1 MIYNQNCN
9 NLNINIKYFAELI
22 EIDIEKIRNNYERF
36 KIYDYVLE
44 IFKLNNVNM
53 NIRYRNN
60 IYLVFSEDDLKRI
73 FISFLNN

>member
-1 MIYNQNCN
+1 MVYNQNCN
-9 NLNINIKYFAELI
+9 NLNINIKYFDELI

-36 KIYDYVLE
+36 KIYDYILE

-53 NIRYRNN
+53 SIRYRNK

-73 FISFLNN
+73 FKIF

>member
-22 EIDIEKIRNNYERF
+22 EIDIKKTRNNYERF
-36 KIYDYVLE
+36 KIYDYILE

-53 NIRYRNN
+53 SIRYRNK

-73 FISFLNN
+73 FKNFLNN

>member
-9 NLNINIKYFAELI
+9 NLNINIKYFDELI

-44 IFKLNNVNM
+44 IFTLNNVNM
-53 NIRYRNN
+53 SIRYRNK

-73 FISFLNN
+73 FKSF

>member
-9 NLNINIKYFAELI
+9 NLNINIKYFDELI

-53 NIRYRNN
+53 SIRYRNK
-60 IYLVFSEDDLKRI
+60 IYLVFSEDNLKRI
-73 FISFLNN
+73 FKSF

>member
-9 NLNINIKYFAELI
+9 NLNINIKYFDELI

-53 NIRYRNN
+53 SIRYRNK

-73 FISFLNN
+73 FKSF

>member
-53 NIRYRNN
+53 SIRYRNK

-73 FISFLNN
+73 FKSF

>member
-9 NLNINIKYFAELI
+9 NLNINIRYFDELI

-44 IFKLNNVNM
+44 ILKLNNVNM
-53 NIRYRNN
+53 SIRYHNK
-60 IYLVFSEDDLKRI
+60 IYLVFRKDDLKRI
-73 FISFLNN
+73 FKSFLNN

>member
-1 MIYNQNCN
+1 MIYNQNSN

-53 NIRYRNN
+53 SIRYRNK

-73 FISFLNN
+73 FKSF

>member
-1 MIYNQNCN
+1 MIHNQSCN
-9 NLNINIKYFAELI
+9 NLNINIKYFDELI

-36 KIYDYVLE
+36 KIYDYILE

-53 NIRYRNN
+53 SIRYRNK

-73 FISFLNN
+73 FKSF

>member
-9 NLNINIKYFAELI
+9 NLNINIKYFAKLI
-22 EIDIEKIRNNYERF
+22 EIEKIRNNYERF

-53 NIRYRNN
+53 SIRYRNN

-73 FISFLNN
+73 FKSF

>member
-9 NLNINIKYFAELI
+9 NLNINIKYFDELI

-53 NIRYRNN
+53 TIRYRNK
-60 IYLVFSEDDLKRI
+60 IYLVFSEDD
-73 FISFLNN
+73 